1 MEKIKSRNTNDP
13 LTQSNFVDCGETVK
27 KEDIK
32 KEINED
38 ERVDDP
44 LSIQGQTNS
53 DESENIVTEVCQ
65 EEAYVQPTEEAG
77 KCNHLFKHAKNSKD
91 PQLLFQ
97 SRL

>member
-1 MEKIKSRNTNDP
+1 MDLEI
-13 LTQSNFVDCGETVK
+13 
-27 KEDIK
+27 ED
-32 KEINED
+32 
-38 ERVDDP
+38 RR
-44 LSIQGQTNS
+44 G
-53 DESENIVTEVCQ
+53 CQ